1 MQVRIKYHADITKLE
16 KIKQGDLIDLRCAED
31 VEMKQGE
38 YKLISLGVSME
49 LPVDY
54 EAHVYARSSTPSKHG
69 IICANSVGIIDSSYN
84 GTNDI
89 WRFPA
94 YAIRDTFIPKDT
106 RIAQFRIV
114 KNQPSFDFIEVD
126 KLNDKDRGGIGST
139 GVN

>member
-1 MQVRIKYHADITKLE
+1 MEIKVKYHADITKLE

-31 VEMKQGE
+31 VEMKKGE

-49 LPVDY
+49 LPNDY

-69 IICANSVGIIDSSYN
+69 IICANSVGIIDCSYR
-84 GTNDI
+84 GDNDI

-106 RIAQFRIV
+106 RIAQFRIM
-114 KNQPSFDFIEVD
+114 KNQPSFDFIEVEHLD
-126 KLNDKDRGGIGST
+126 NEDRGGIGST